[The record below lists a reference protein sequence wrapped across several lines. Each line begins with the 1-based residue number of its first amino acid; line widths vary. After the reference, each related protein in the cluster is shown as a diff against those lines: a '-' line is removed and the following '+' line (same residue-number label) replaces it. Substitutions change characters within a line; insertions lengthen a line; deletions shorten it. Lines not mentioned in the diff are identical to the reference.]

1 MKPVDFSFKI
11 FNTDGTKNGEV
22 TRMALLK
29 IKINRYKKQINVAVT
44 DLNRMDM
51 FLGHNQLVK
60 HNPEVN
66 WKEEKIQFTR
76 CPKPYR
82 IKHQDIGFKAW
93 RIQTMKSQE
102 KFQQKI
108 RKEPD
113 PTNLEDFPKYI

>member
-51 FLGHNQLVK
+51 FLGHN
-60 HNPEVN
+60 
-66 WKEEKIQFTR
+66 
-76 CPKPYR
+76 
-82 IKHQDIGFKAW
+82 
-93 RIQTMKSQE
+93 
-102 KFQQKI
+102 
-108 RKEPD
+108 
-113 PTNLEDFPKYI
+113 